1 MHATIDHTLLK
12 PEATRA
18 QVVAVCA
25 EAREHRFASV
35 CVNACYVP
43 LVAKELKG
51 SGVKVCTVVGFPLG
65 VSPTSVKLTET
76 RWVLDHGAQEVDMV
90 MNIGAAKNA
99 DWEHVEKDIRILA
112 ETCHQSGAILKVI
125 LETCLLEEAEI
136 VRACQ
141 VAWAAGADFVK
152 TSTGFSSGGATVE
165 HVRLMRQTV
174 GQNLG
179 VKASG
184 GIKDAA
190 TAQAMIK
197 AGASRLGTSS
207 GVAIVQGHLGSAGY

>member
-1 MHATIDHTLLK
+1 MHDLIDHTLLK
-12 PEATRA
+12 PEATRP
-18 QVVAVCA
+18 QVAKLCA

-43 LVAKELKG
+43 MAAKELKG

-76 RWVLDHGAQEVDMV
+76 RWVLEHGAQEVDMV

-99 DWEHVEKDIRILA
+99 EWEHVEKDIRTLA
-112 ETCHQSGAILKVI
+112 EACHKGGAILKVI
-125 LETCLLEEAEI
+125 LETCLLTEPEI

-141 VAWAAGADFVK
+141 AAWAGGADFVK

-165 HVRLMRQTV
+165 HVQLMRQTV

-184 GIKDAA
+184 GIKDLA
-190 TAQAMIK
+190 TAKAMVD

-207 GVAIVQGHLGSAGY
+207 GVAIVSGQTSEASY